1 MVFEVRGIRMTAK
14 EYLNQAQN
22 LEIKINQIQSEIDLL
37 RKTATDIGSGL
48 SSEIKV
54 SKSSFDNASYTYKID
69 GAADL
74 EKELKTQKELLLIK
88 RNEIVN
94 AIHKLDN
101 PLYIDILFKRY
112 IEYKSFKR
120 IAKELNY
127 DYGYV
132 RKLHQKALKRLI
144 F

>member
-1 MVFEVRGIRMTAK
+1 MTAK